1 MKLLHSLAVCKSLS
15 NHYYQHLFTLLFQT
29 QQFSLELRKF
39 RSRELVKRALKSFAF
54 AVLTLTS
61 LLFVS
66 HLLQQIRGVVYP
78 VELSQAFR
86 QAPSM
91 QMKGS
96 LFIPWERMLYFPLVW
111 CLYVGCIAS
120 THFFFSF
127 VFCKKNR
134 SFGKSFVLMS
144 YASLPLVLAG
154 FVTNLLF
161 DIWPA
166 IPGRSLYF
174 FLAQVTVAGIVLL
187 IAWVW
192 QIRIF
197 ISLRK
202 QLFFGSNNTPTKKR
216 RKLTWRNLLRVWRK
230 YRAKFIL
237 RLQASIVLVS
247 FLVLTLS
254 PSLSLI
260 AQVPVPDILLGEK
273 YSPQQL
279 QDTFVEASRLHS
291 VDSWDSYTK
300 GKLQRIQ
307 ADWELAY
314 DAEVEVHVKNVSDK
328 DAYQDTEAY
337 KDYLRKVLETHKE
350 QQSDAWKAQAT
361 DAMLFAREA
370 FLEELANKKRDTQEE
385 LSQTNTEQVTE
396 DIQETERS
404 QEEETFVNSLQ

>member
-1 MKLLHSLAVCKSLS
+1 MKLLHGMIVFKVLV
-15 NHYYQHLFTLLFQT
+15 NFYYQHLFTLLFQT
-29 QQFSLELRKF
+29 QQFSLGLREFCNKELI
-39 RSRELVKRALKSFAF
+39 KRALQSFCF
-54 AVLTLTS
+54 SILTFTG
-61 LLFVS
+61 LLFFS
-66 HLLQQIRGVVYP
+66 HLMQQIRGVIYP
-78 VELSQAFR
+78 VELSEAFR
-86 QAPSM
+86 QVPSL

-127 VFCKKNR
+127 MSRKKNR
-134 SFGKSFVLMS
+134 SLGKSFVLMS

-174 FLAQVTVAGIVLL
+174 FLAQVTVAGIVWF

-237 RLQASIVLVS
+237 RLQAS
-247 FLVLTLS
+247 
-254 PSLSLI
+254 
-260 AQVPVPDILLGEK
+260 
-273 YSPQQL
+273 
-279 QDTFVEASRLHS
+279 
-291 VDSWDSYTK
+291 
-300 GKLQRIQ
+300 
-307 ADWELAY
+307 
-314 DAEVEVHVKNVSDK
+314 
-328 DAYQDTEAY
+328 
-337 KDYLRKVLETHKE
+337 
-350 QQSDAWKAQAT
+350 
-361 DAMLFAREA
+361 
-370 FLEELANKKRDTQEE
+370 
-385 LSQTNTEQVTE
+385 
-396 DIQETERS
+396 
-404 QEEETFVNSLQ
+404 